1 MANLVGSP
9 GISISEVFLESKSGA
24 ARQDRSGAG
33 GVGGVAG

>member
-9 GISISEVFLESKSGA
+9 GIAEVFLESKSGA
-24 ARQDRSGAG
+24 ARQDWSGDG